1 MGARF
6 EGVTPSTGHQINN
19 TFHASV
25 SSAPERFSIC
35 GCDEAGAHATLKT

>member
-6 EGVTPSTGHQINN
+6 EGVIPSTCRQNNN
-19 TFHASV
+19 TLHASV
-25 SSAPERFSIC
+25 SSAPGGFSIC